1 MKKGKKYAFI
11 GLIVLILVVLA
22 VVVLSAQRT
31 ADNIYWGGPIFGDI
45 KNNYDEVSGVSH
57 KAGDVPHA
65 VFADYL
71 KVGGS
76 GDNTNLFG
84 IEQIKAATYVVPLI
98 SSATC
103 NDLCRY
109 TLGGQCKGVVR
120 LSGGRWVG
128 MGFDSVASN
137 QQNKLVL
144 SGGDAAAL
152 CRQSYLYFAGDAMC
166 FCGSPQTGFFAVRA
180 L

>member
-31 ADNIYWGGPIFGDI
+31 ADNIYWSGPIFGSI
-45 KNNYDEVSGVSH
+45 KDNYDEVSGVSH

-71 KVGGS
+71 KVDGS
-76 GDNTNLFG
+76 GDSTKLFG

-98 SSATC
+98 RGATC
-103 NDLCRY
+103 NDLCKY
-109 TLGGQCKGVVR
+109 TLGGQCKGAVR
-120 LSGGRWVG
+120 SSGDSWTG
-128 MGFDSVASN
+128 MHFDSESSN

-144 SGGDAAAL
+144 TGGGATGLCSQNHASFSGAV
-152 CRQSYLYFAGDAMC
+152 MC
-166 FCGSPQTGFFAVRA
+166 FCGS
-180 L
+180 